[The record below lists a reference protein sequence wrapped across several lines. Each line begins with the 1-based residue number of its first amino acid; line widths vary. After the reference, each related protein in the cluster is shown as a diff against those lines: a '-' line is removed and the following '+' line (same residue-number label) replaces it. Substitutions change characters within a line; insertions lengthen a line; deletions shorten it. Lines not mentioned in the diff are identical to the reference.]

1 MDSRNLL
8 FIGKYTMFAYE
19 ESKKKELR
27 GGKFTFLENQEKL
40 VGSENSEDLAE
51 TSEMFLQI
59 TALNE
64 NIVEIHYNTSP
75 NDRLENLIH
84 QAYKCA

>member
-1 MDSRNLL
+1 MDSRNIL
-8 FIGKYTMFAYE
+8 FIGKYTMFADK

-27 GGKFTFLENQEKL
+27 GGKFTFLENQVKL

-51 TSEMFLQI
+51 MSEMFLQI
-59 TALNE
+59 TAVNE

-75 NDRLENLIH
+75 NERLEYLIH
-84 QAYKCA
+84 QAHKCA